1 MKVGQAAKGTMGN
14 AREDYDSCGN
24 EEMEIIR
31 EAQGEFQIS
40 IDPKP
45 VISMRLFN
53 YQKRIYASLEKSNV
67 LF

>member
-1 MKVGQAAKGTMGN
+1 MKVGQVAKGTMGN

-40 IDPKP
+40 IDPKL

>member
-1 MKVGQAAKGTMGN
+1 MGI

>member
-1 MKVGQAAKGTMGN
+1 MGI

-40 IDPKP
+40 IDPKL